1 MLFVFNG
8 FCRLVFVLFNSV
20 HCSNLRRFCLEPEIG
35 PEFQFCNQR
44 FSSRRTSMFKQDWA
58 IFVFSRTQP
67 LARVLVS
74 LRGSVISLYEC
85 TIPFGPC
92 VPSVMKY
99 CLLSTVFKPALEHS
113 LYNFWSS
120 DGCSNCCS
128 NFWSRFRRRCPSVRG
143 SAVGDSVGISFVS
156 EGSCASLLSR
166 ALEARKTDGRF
177 LGSPSSFSQKFLSQT
192 PSDMSE

>member
-20 HCSNLRRFCLEPEIG
+20 HYSNLRRFCLEPEIG

-44 FSSRRTSMFKQDWA
+44 FSSRRTSIFKQDWA
-58 IFVFSRTQP
+58 FFVFSRTQP

-113 LYNFWSS
+113 LDNFWSS
-120 DGCSNCCS
+120 DGCSSCCS
-128 NFWSRFRRRCPSVRG
+128 NFLSRFRRRCPSVRG

-177 LGSPSSFSQKFLSQT
+177 LESPSSFSQKLLSQT
-192 PSDMSE
+192 PSGMSE